1 MTANPALPMHKVLFV
16 TSEAY
21 PLMKTGGLGDV
32 SASLPAALHRLG
44 HDVRVLMPAYAE
56 AVPPAGRLTRV
67 ATLDSPYGPVGVLEG
82 TLPNSDTPL
91 WMVYCPVL
99 FDRPGNPYLGP
110 DGRPWHDNAD
120 RFALLARVAAMIA
133 RGDDGLDWRADIV
146 HCNDWQ
152 TALVPALLADTAD
165 RPATVFTV
173 HNLAY
178 QGLFSYSTFV
188 ALGLPAELWHF
199 SQLEFHGRFAFIKGG
214 LSFADRITTVSPTY
228 AREIQ
233 TPEYGCG
240 LDGLLRHRKAVLS
253 GILNGVDTEEWNPAH
268 DPHLAKP
275 YTARRLGDKRANK
288 LALQRELGLPE
299 DPKVPLIGFIGRL
312 VGQKGIDLVLEAM
325 PQLMGLDVQLV
336 LLGSGDPVLEQGLR
350 DWAARHPAKVGVYIG
365 YDEGLA
371 HRIEGGADM
380 FLMPSRFE
388 PCGLNQMYS
397 LRYGTVPIVRRTGGL
412 ADAVV
417 DADIEACAAGTANGI
432 VFDAPTVAGL
442 LGGVRRALALY
453 ADKRQWRRL
462 QTTGMGED
470 FSWRRSARAYASLYT
485 ELLEEDTPARVSLP

>member
-1 MTANPALPMHKVLFV
+1 MHKVLFV

-32 SASLPAALHRLG
+32 SASLPAALHALG

-56 AVPPAGRLTRV
+56 AVPHAGRLTRV

-82 TLPNSDTPL
+82 TMPNSGTPL

-110 DGRPWHDNAD
+110 DGQPWHDNAD
-120 RFALLARVAAMIA
+120 RFALLSRVASMLAL
-133 RGDDGLDWRADIV
+133 GGDGLDWRPDIV

-152 TALVPALLADTAD
+152 TGLVPALLASAPA

-188 ALGLPAELWHF
+188 ALGLPETLWHF
-199 SQLEFHGRFAFIKGG
+199 SRLEFHGQFAFIKGG

-228 AREIQ
+228 AQEIQ
-233 TPEYGCG
+233 TPDYGCG
-240 LDGLLRHRKAVLS
+240 LDGLLRHRRDSLT
-253 GILNGVDTEEWNPAH
+253 GILNGIDTQEWDPAH
-268 DPHLAKP
+268 DPHLPSP
-275 YTARRLGDKRANK
+275 YHARRLGAKLANK

-299 DPKVPLIGFIGRL
+299 NELVPLIGFIGRL
-312 VGQKGIDLVLEAM
+312 VTQKGIDLVLEAM
-325 PQLMGLDVQLV
+325 PRLTELDAQFVF
-336 LLGSGDPVLEQGLR
+336 LGSGDPGIEQGLR
-350 DWAARHPAKVGVYIG
+350 DWAQARPGRVGVYVG

-417 DADIEACAAGTANGI
+417 DATVEAQAAGTANGV
-432 VFDAPTVAGL
+432 VFDAPTVDGL
-442 LGGVRRALALY
+442 MEGVQRALALY
-453 ADKRQWRRL
+453 TDRRLWRRL
-462 QTTGMGED
+462 QSAGMRQD
-470 FSWRRSARAYASLYT
+470 FSWQRSAKAYQSLYT
-485 ELLEEDTPARVSLP
+485 DLLQADAPARASLP